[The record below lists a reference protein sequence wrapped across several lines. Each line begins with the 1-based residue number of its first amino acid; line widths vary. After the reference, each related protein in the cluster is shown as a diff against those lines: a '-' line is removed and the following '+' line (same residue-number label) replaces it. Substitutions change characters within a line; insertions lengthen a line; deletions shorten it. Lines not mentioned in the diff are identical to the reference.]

1 MSYRK
6 GAKKPYRNKQMV
18 LPSLT
23 AKAKVKS
30 AVARA
35 KAKQPVM
42 APPTPPTAPSSSFN
56 DVDVLHKNSEGYYA
70 RFKSKSNPSAKPYV
84 TRIWTTASGRFQ
96 PGDVSCNCNGW
107 VYNHKCHHTDDIQ
120 DLYREAQANGTLT
133 RLPA

>member
-42 APPTPPTAPSSSFN
+42 APPTPPTVPSSRFD
-56 DVDVLHKNSEGYYA
+56 DVDILHKNSEGYYS
-70 RFKSKSNPSAKPYV
+70 RFRAKATLQPS
-84 TRIWTTASGRFQ
+84 RM
-96 PGDVSCNCNGW
+96 
-107 VYNHKCHHTDDIQ
+107 
-120 DLYREAQANGTLT
+120 
-133 RLPA
+133 